1 MTDTTTC
8 PWKVG
13 DKVQR
18 KPGASYLF
26 PGVIISTGLKLDGKT
41 WHCEVECIAPGVEGC
56 THVFPASQLV
66 PLDPAWN
73 TRANADARLV
83 EALRGLAGNAGA
95 LKAFEWEIREVCGNT
110 NWQCLMDAIAKAD
123 AALSE
128 VSRG

>member
-1 MTDTTTC
+1 MTNTPPC

-66 PLDPAWN
+66 PLDPGYL

-83 EALRGLAGNAGA
+83 EALRDILDAVGA
-95 LKAFEWEIREVCGNT
+95 LT
-110 NWQCLMDAIAKAD
+110 NVSEFPNCLN
-123 AALSE
+123 LSE
-128 VSRG
+128 ERGREILALLAAEVPHG